1 MNILGNIMENMSNT
15 VIPIEGVGGDE
26 DAGPPPASEKVRERE
41 KKGRDWQP
49 SKNDPLQPA
58 AHLLRKIVDERA
70 F

>member
-41 KKGRDWQP
+41 KKGKR
-49 SKNDPLQPA
+49 LA
-58 AHLLRKIVDERA
+58 AIQE
-70 F
+70 